1 MIRLPLHA
9 FVFLVACAVAGWLR
23 SAHAAEG
30 LDGANITIGQSVAL
44 TGPAAQLGKPFALG
58 AKLYF
63 DRLNARGGVHGRMVV
78 LQTLDDGGEPEATVA
93 NTKKLLAA
101 GAFALFGYYGSPQLT
116 AAYPAIKD
124 SNMVLFAPLAAA
136 DEFRGAMYPNVYS
149 LRPGYS
155 EEAAALTRHAL
166 TLGTRNL
173 AVLHAQDGES
183 LAALDS
189 AERTMSALGANLLIK
204 APLDAAQKVLGSKAE
219 SVLVIGEPL
228 GAAGAIKDLR
238 GRGFRGPIYAFSIAG
253 ESLLAE
259 LLGPAGSG
267 VIVSRVVPRSDNGK
281 MEITRDLMADLAAA
295 QAGKPNVY
303 ILEGYLAA
311 RVLAEALR
319 NAGKDLNRIKLRK
332 AIEALDEVSIG
343 DFRVHF
349 AQERV
354 ASRLVQ
360 LGVIDSNGRVRD

>member
-1 MIRLPLHA
+1 MNRLPLRA
-9 FVFLVACAVAGWLR
+9 LAPWMVWALMGWMAA
-23 SAHAAEG
+23 AHAAEG
-30 LDGANITIGQSVAL
+30 VEAGSIHIGQSVAL
-44 TGPAAQLGKPFALG
+44 SGAAAQLGKPYALG

-63 DRLNARGGVHGRMVV
+63 DRLNARGGVHGRQVV
-78 LQTLDDGGEPEATVA
+78 LQTLDDGGQPETTLA
-93 NTKKLLAA
+93 NTKKLLAG

-124 SNMVLFAPLAAA
+124 SNIVLFAPLAAA

-189 AERTMSALGANLLIK
+189 AERTMSALGANLLVK
-204 APLDAAQKVLGSKAE
+204 APLDAVQKVFASKAE
-219 SVLVIGEPL
+219 SVLVIGEPQ
-228 GAAGAIKDLR
+228 GAAAAIKDLR

-259 LLGPAGSG
+259 LLGSAGSG

-303 ILEGYLAA
+303 VLEGYLAA

-319 NAGKDLNRIKLRK
+319 NAGKDLSRIKLRK